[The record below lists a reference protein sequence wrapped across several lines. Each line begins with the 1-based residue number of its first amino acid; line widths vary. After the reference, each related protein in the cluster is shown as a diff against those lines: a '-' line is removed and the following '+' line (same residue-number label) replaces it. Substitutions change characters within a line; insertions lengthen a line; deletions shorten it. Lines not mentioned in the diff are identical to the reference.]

1 MERNSSERI
10 RWKKIGGGSLTLLGK
25 FIKPND
31 IFTAYPH
38 QIPKQFRDV
47 IIPLDEIREQ
57 SVPKVEPIKTTYK
70 VVPRGASKSMF
81 DVVNEAVTNEEGIPK
96 RINDKPLTKEVAE
109 QLIQD
114 LAK

>member
-1 MERNSSERI
+1 MDRNSSDKI

-25 FIKPND
+25 FIKPGD

-38 QIPKQFRDV
+38 QIPKVFRDV
-47 IIPLDEIREQ
+47 IVPLDEIKSEAAP
-57 SVPKVEPIKTTYK
+57 VVEPVKTLYTI
-70 VVPRGASKSMF
+70 VPRGASKSLF
-81 DVVNEAVTNEEGIPK
+81 DVINEAVLDEEGKPK
-96 RINDKPLTKEVAE
+96 RINEKALTKAVAE